1 MPAVFTA
8 RNMNNSSR
16 FPRAPSLDELRKRL
30 EPGTVILAPYI
41 LAFVWQYFRLVG
53 NSSLAWTLTVIFSAV
68 IWCSY
73 LIFKENVAGKLPRQ
87 FWWLVALPLLSIY
100 SLRVA
105 IPDISFDVMNYHIFH
120 AERALRGPLL
130 ISGDYFPTPA
140 PFNPTPDILTGLYRY
155 LLGYRLGTIANYLA
169 LIWTGTIL
177 NRLLRDHIAS
187 AWLRC
192 TSILIILLTEQILF
206 QVNNYM
212 IDLLALPLLLEA
224 TRLAINRVNPGE
236 ETRRIIVVAVL
247 LGASAAFKLTNLMF
261 GAPIVLVLAFNL
273 LARSEQGPIREQLRR
288 LWKIVTVSALAFLV
302 PLFPFTI
309 NLYRLTGSPVFP
321 LYNAIFQSPYWPQKN
336 VFDPRWGPH
345 NLSETLMWPVL
356 IFFKPERF
364 CEFPVYSGR
373 LSMGFIMAVVGLI
386 LARRDLKIRGLCF
399 ITLAGTLWWS
409 AGSGY
414 SRYAIYLELTSGI
427 ILIWFFWYIWKHSAR
442 LSLPKRLLAQ
452 VPLGILILAQTGLAL
467 NYASQYEWSMRETNF
482 SERGGLSREWKNLF
496 RDRSLSAYL
505 APEDRAL
512 MDRVE
517 VWVETTYKTTAL
529 EAQLKPNVPAIGV
542 RMPEFFESGAARLK
556 FAEALRAAQGK
567 RMFTLTDA
575 PNLQSARQALAARGL
590 TVGKANA
597 VTIPYFS
604 QSLRLDMLLVEVV
617 PPESNKE
624 GQPAAK
630 GLPIP
635 DGAFKASLTLA
646 EPLPM
651 LHIGQ
656 KYVIHVSL
664 KNSSQISW
672 PGRQPEWQY
681 QITIGNRWL
690 NTNGSK
696 VNDLDGRVALVD
708 DLEPGESVKL
718 PLTITAPQQRG
729 DYILQIDTVQEGVA
743 WFGDRGSEVLN
754 LRVKV
759 E

>member
-1 MPAVFTA
+1 MTS
-8 RNMNNSSR
+8 SSR

-30 EPGTVILAPYI
+30 DPGTVILAPYI
-41 LAFVWQYFRLVG
+41 LAFVWQYLRLVG
-53 NSSLAWTLTVIFSAV
+53 NRSLAWTLAVIFSAL

-73 LIFKENVAGKLPRQ
+73 LIFKESVAGKLPRQ
-87 FWWLVALPLLSIY
+87 FWWFVALPLLLIY

-105 IPDISFDVMNYHIFH
+105 IPDISFDVLNYHIFH

-140 PFNPTPDILTGLYRY
+140 PFNPTPDILTGFYRY

-206 QVNNYM
+206 QVNIYM
-212 IDLLALPLLLEA
+212 VDLLALPLLLEA
-224 TRLAINRVNPGE
+224 TRLAIDRVNPGE
-236 ETRRIIVVAVL
+236 ETRRIVGVAVL

-273 LARSEQGPIREQLRR
+273 WARSEQGSISEQLRR
-288 LWKIVTVSALAFLV
+288 LWKIVPVSALGFVV

-345 NLSETLMWPVL
+345 SLSETLLWPVL

-386 LARRDLKIRGLCF
+386 LARKDRKIRALCF
-399 ITLAGTLWWS
+399 ITLAGTLLWS

-427 ILIWFFWYIWKHSAR
+427 ILIWSFRYIWKQSAR
-442 LSLPKRLLAQ
+442 FSLPKRLLAQ
-452 VPLGILILAQTGLAL
+452 VPLGILVLAQTGLAL
-467 NYASQYEWSMRETNF
+467 NYANQYEWSMRATIF
-482 SERGGLSREWKNLF
+482 RHSLSVQESKNLF
-496 RDRSLSAYL
+496 RDRWLSAYL
-505 APEDRAL
+505 APDDRAL

-529 EAQLKPNVPAIGV
+529 EALLKPNVPAIGV
-542 RMPEFFESGAARLK
+542 RMPEFFESDASRLR

-567 RMFTLTDA
+567 RMFTLTDT

-590 TVGKANA
+590 TVGKVNA
-597 VTIPYFS
+597 VAIPYFS
-604 QSLRLDMLLVEVV
+604 QSLRLDMLLVEVI
-617 PPESNKE
+617 PPGPNKE

-630 GLPIP
+630 GFPIP
-635 DGAFKASLTLA
+635 DGAFKARLTLA
-646 EPLPM
+646 EPLPR
-651 LHIGQ
+651 LHTGQ
-656 KYVIHVSL
+656 KYVIRVIL
-664 KNSSQISW
+664 ENSSQISW

-708 DLEPGESVKL
+708 DLEPGENVEL

-743 WFGDRGSEVLN
+743 WFGDRGSEVLT